1 LTSDLLIKNCLI
13 VTMDRERRIL
23 ENGYVVVDE
32 GTIQTVGKGQP
43 ESISADREIDGT
55 GKIAIPGL
63 ISTHTHMYGILSHGI
78 PISDSPQSFRD
89 FLEEFWWPK
98 IENRLGKQEIKDAT
112 RMACVDMAK
121 TGTTC
126 FADILEAP
134 NAIPGALDA
143 EAEVVEEAGLRGFLS
158 FEASERISQSN
169 GEESL
174 QENAQFIRKCNQRD
188 SIVRGMMCTH
198 TLFTCSLPF
207 LSEARALASQLRS
220 GIHIHLE
227 EGKYETQYCKDRYG
241 DLPVRIYDGVG
252 FLGSD
257 LVASQCVHTSPEET
271 ELLARHDVKIS
282 HMPLSNCEVG
292 GGIAPVKQFLDSG
305 LTVSLGTDGYITD
318 MFEVMR
324 GAFLIHKGYLQDAS
338 VLPPKQVFEMA
349 TVSGAKTL
357 GISDRVG
364 SIETGKDA
372 DIVLVDDHF
381 LTPVTSSNVYAQL
394 VAFGKGSYV
403 DTVLVR
409 GRMIVDNGAMTTISE
424 EKARTACMRTAERF
438 WSKLD

>member
-13 VTMDRERRIL
+13 VTMDRDGRIIENGHIVIDEGRIL
-23 ENGYVVVDE
+23 SVSE
-32 GTIQTVGKGQP
+32 GQP
-43 ESISADREIDGT
+43 SSVSTDREIDGT

-98 IENRLGKQEIKDAT
+98 IENRLGKQEIKDAA

-134 NAIPGALDA
+134 NAIPGALEA
-143 EAEVVEEAGLRGFLS
+143 EAEVVGEAGLRGFLS

-174 QENAQFIRKCNQRD
+174 QENARFIRKYGQHD
-188 SIVRGMMCTH
+188 GLVKGMMCTH
-198 TLFTCSLPF
+198 TLFTCSLEF
-207 LSEARALASQLRS
+207 LSKARALASHLGS

-227 EGKYETQYCKDRYG
+227 EGKYETEYCREKYG
-241 DLPVRIYDGVG
+241 DLPVRIYENIG

-271 ELLARHDVKIS
+271 ELLARNDVKIS

-292 GGIAPVKQFLDSG
+292 GGIAPVERFLDSG
-305 LTVSLGTDGYITD
+305 LTVSLGTDGYVTD
-318 MFEVMR
+318 MFEVTR
-324 GAFLIHKGYLQDAS
+324 GAFLIHKGYLQDAR
-338 VLPPKQVFEMA
+338 VLPANQVLEMA
-349 TVSGAKTL
+349 TISGAKTL

-364 SIETGKDA
+364 SIEPGKDA
-372 DIVLVDDHF
+372 DIVLLDNRF
-381 LTPVTSSNVYAQL
+381 STPVTSKNACAQL
-394 VAFGKGSYV
+394 VVFGKGSYV
-403 DTVLVR
+403 NTVLVR
-409 GRMIVDNGAMTTISE
+409 GRTIVDNGTMSTISE
-424 EKARTACMRTAERF
+424 EKARAACMRTAERF

>member
-1 LTSDLLIKNCLI
+1 
-13 VTMDRERRIL
+13 MDPDRRII
-23 ENGYVVVDE
+23 ESGHIVIDE
-32 GTIQTVGKGQP
+32 GTIQSVGEGQP
-43 ESISADREIDGT
+43 SSISTDREIDGT
-55 GKIAIPGL
+55 DKIAIPGL
-63 ISTHTHMYGILSHGI
+63 ISTHTHMYGMLSHGI
-78 PISDSPQSFRD
+78 PISDSPQSFRG

-98 IENRLGKQEIKDAT
+98 IENRLGKQEIKDAA

-126 FADILEAP
+126 FSDILEAP
-134 NAIPGALDA
+134 NAIPDALEA

-158 FEASERISQSN
+158 FEASERISQPN

-174 QENAQFIRKCNQRD
+174 QENARFIRKCNQHD
-188 SIVRGMMCTH
+188 GLVKGMMCTH
-198 TLFTCSLPF
+198 TLFTCSLEF
-207 LSEARALASQLRS
+207 LSKARALASQLGS

-227 EGKYETQYCKDRYG
+227 EGTYETEYCKDKHG
-241 DLPVRIYDGVG
+241 DLPVRIYENIG

-292 GGIAPVKQFLDSG
+292 GGIAPVKRFLDSG
-305 LTVSLGTDGYITD
+305 LTVSLGTDGYVTD

-338 VLPPKQVFEMA
+338 VLPANQVLEMA
-349 TVSGAKTL
+349 TISGAKTL

-364 SIETGKDA
+364 SIEPGKDA
-372 DIVLVDDHF
+372 DIVLLDNRF
-381 LTPVTSSNVYAQL
+381 STPVTSKNAYAQL
-394 VAFGKGSYV
+394 VVFGKGSYV
-403 DTVLVR
+403 NTVLVR
-409 GRMIVDNGAMTTISE
+409 GRTIVDNGTMSTISE
-424 EKARTACMRTAERF
+424 EQTRVACMRTSERF
-438 WSKLD
+438 WNTLDSNDRELLI

>member
-1 LTSDLLIKNCLI
+1 MTSDLLIKNCLI

-23 ENGYVVVDE
+23 ERGYVVVDE
-32 GTIQTVGKGQP
+32 GAIQKVGEGEP
-43 ESISADREIDGT
+43 RNVSAKEVIDASHR
-55 GKIAIPGL
+55 IAIPGL

-78 PISDSPQSFRD
+78 PISDSPSSFRA

-98 IENRLGKQEIKDAT
+98 VENRLGKQEIEDAT
-112 RMACVDMAK
+112 RMACLEMGK

-143 EAEVVEEAGLRGFLS
+143 EAEVVREAGLRGFLS
-158 FEASERISQSN
+158 FEASERISASS

-174 QENAQFIRKCNQRD
+174 QENARFIRTCNQSD
-188 SIVRGMMCTH
+188 GIVKGMMCTH

-207 LSEARALASQLRS
+207 LSRARTLASQLGS
-220 GIHIHLE
+220 GVHIHLE
-227 EGKYETQYCKDRYG
+227 EGKYETEYCRDKYG
-241 DLPVRIYDGVG
+241 SLPAHIYERIG
-252 FLGSD
+252 FLGPD
-257 LVASQCVHTSPEET
+257 LIASQCVHTSPEET
-271 ELLARHDVKIS
+271 AVMAKRDVKIS

-305 LTVSLGTDGYITD
+305 LTVSLGTDGYVTD

-324 GAFLIHKGYLQDAS
+324 SAFLIHKGHLQDAS
-338 VLPPKQVFEMA
+338 VLPPDQVFEMA
-349 TVSGAKTL
+349 TLSGAKTL

-372 DIVLVDDHF
+372 DIVLVDNRF
-381 LTPVTSSNVYAQL
+381 ATPVTKSNVYIQL
-394 VAFGKGSYV
+394 VAFSRGSYV
-403 DTVLVR
+403 NTVIVR
-409 GRMIVDNGAMTTISE
+409 GRVVVDNGMMTTISE
-424 EKARTACMRTAERF
+424 EQTRAACIRSAESF
-438 WSKLD
+438 WSELD

>member
-1 LTSDLLIKNCLI
+1 MTSDLLIKNCLI
-13 VTMDRERRIL
+13 VTMDRDRRII
-23 ENGYVVVDE
+23 ENGHMVIDE
-32 GTIQTVGKGQP
+32 GRIRSVSEGQP
-43 ESISADREIDGT
+43 SNVSSDREIDGT

-63 ISTHTHMYGILSHGI
+63 ISTHTHMYGMLSHGI
-78 PISDSPQSFRD
+78 PISDSPQSFRG

-98 IENRLGKQEIKDAT
+98 IENRLGKQEIKDAAQK
-112 RMACVDMAK
+112 ACVDMAK

-134 NAIPGALDA
+134 NAIPGALEA

-174 QENAQFIRKCNQRD
+174 QENARFIRKCSQHD
-188 SIVRGMMCTH
+188 GLVKGMMCTH
-198 TLFTCSLPF
+198 TLFTCSLEF
-207 LSEARALASQLRS
+207 LSKARALTSQLGS
-220 GIHIHLE
+220 GMHIHLE
-227 EGKYETQYCKDRYG
+227 EGKYETDYCKEKYG
-241 DLPVRIYDGVG
+241 DLPVRIYKNIG

-271 ELLARHDVKIS
+271 KLLARNDVKIS

-292 GGIAPVKQFLDSG
+292 GGIAPVKRFLDSG
-305 LTVSLGTDGYITD
+305 LTVSLGTDGYVTD

-338 VLPPKQVFEMA
+338 VLPADQVLEMA
-349 TVSGAKTL
+349 TISGAKTL

-364 SIETGKDA
+364 SIEPGKDA
-372 DIVLVDDHF
+372 DIVLLDNRF
-381 LTPVTSSNVYAQL
+381 STPVTSKNAYAQL
-394 VAFGKGSYV
+394 VVFGRGSYV
-403 DTVLVR
+403 NTVLVR
-409 GRMIVDNGAMTTISE
+409 GRTIVDNGTMSTISE
-424 EKARTACMRTAERF
+424 EKARVACMRTAERF
-438 WSKLD
+438 WSTLD